1 MVGART
7 YGHKRKSG
15 PARHETDQR
24 QPATTSQR
32 RMQHVDI
39 EEAVL
44 QTTTQNADKEKIE
57 NLARQDALIHTL
69 CLYRTVSLSVRVR
82 RSI

>member
-1 MVGART
+1 
-7 YGHKRKSG
+7 
-15 PARHETDQR
+15 
-24 QPATTSQR
+24 
-32 RMQHVDI
+32 MQHVDI

-69 CLYRTVSLSVRVR
+69 CLYRTVSLSVRVG

>member
-1 MVGART
+1 
-7 YGHKRKSG
+7 
-15 PARHETDQR
+15 
-24 QPATTSQR
+24 
-32 RMQHVDI
+32 
-39 EEAVL
+39 VL